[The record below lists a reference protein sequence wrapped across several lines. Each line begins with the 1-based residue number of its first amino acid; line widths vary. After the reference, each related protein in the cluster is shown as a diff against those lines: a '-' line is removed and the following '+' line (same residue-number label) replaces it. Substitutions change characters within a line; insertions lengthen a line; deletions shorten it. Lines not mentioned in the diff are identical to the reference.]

1 MTTGWQF
8 ATQIED
14 DNDDQA
20 GERNYHEV
28 IDDIREHQNKS
39 ALLIGNRDVFPS
51 MLDPAFEDE
60 DDAPSPRIK
69 VHDMVNS
76 SHSTHMVNKSMVE

>member
-14 DNDDQA
+14 DGDENGANYEVVGDQ
-20 GERNYHEV
+20 
-28 IDDIREHQNKS
+28 REQSNRS
-39 ALLIGNRDVFPS
+39 ALLIANRDVFPS

-60 DDAPSPRIK
+60 EAPSPGIQ
-69 VHDMVNS
+69 N
-76 SHSTHMVNKSMVE
+76 

>member
-39 ALLIGNRDVFPS
+39 ALLIANRDVFPS

-60 DDAPSPRIK
+60 DAPSPGIK

-76 SHSTHMVNKSMVE
+76 SHSTHMVNKSMVK